1 MPNHRSRPLPRRHSV
16 SSGDESFR
24 PRPAKADDLPRPD
37 SRRRARL
44 PRSKSTSNVSDALS
58 RARCATDDTS
68 NVALEQV
75 DNTTLRE
82 LANVLRTTGPSPNR
96 QATHDDCFRIS
107 GTGEPRRWSLQ
118 SLRRSKR
125 MKFQRN
131 SLQSHLPD
139 NVVPGTTAEG
149 YRYNAISTPAPKK
162 NTADGPWFRS
172 QYPVFIPSPQ
182 SPIEGTHRPSSP
194 RVWPERSSSK
204 AVRFSRGGR
213 ENGDNEFSP
222 DRRNRSNDHSQSN
235 RVSTDHLLRAMLNPV
250 DEGNELDLGP
260 SWEMLCARQD
270 PDEDTTRTLLQMAVD
285 EEQDHRLDDSQEIK
299 PQLDGKGSP
308 HPPPRSSR
316 RVANI
321 HIQPGLAVPK
331 EDLLLE
337 SPGFP
342 NMLATMTFPCP
353 PKGSRPSS
361 PASHGSTAPSIADS
375 LSSRPAVQPRTSS
388 RRAATSTSVSAA
400 SLNGIVMQKRPS
412 SIHATSDRPTQS
424 VEKSNTVLING
435 TSADRPPTAPA
446 DHSTSSA
453 TSLGEADQG
462 LKSQFGSIRRSREE
476 RVAPSGGGVGEC
488 QRESLASQLTATTSS
503 SRQSTSTNSSRS
515 STASEVST
523 HSKSTITA
531 QKPHSEAIQTSK
543 SIVTSTSE
551 QCTNAPSK
559 EPTSIIGK
567 EDEIGPTETSTSDFY
582 DRQERAERPSSG
594 LSSTSSLNSGADPQN
609 KSIIERRK
617 ARKAKVREY
626 KIRDLDAS
634 RADMIDSP
642 VLGYFPSS
650 LPFGRDSPYQ
660 AHSTSV
666 HGLRRPST
674 LSMAT
679 TISEASNETPQKI
692 DSSSPVELNR
702 GPPLR
707 EESYIE
713 APTKAPLTAGV
724 QLTISAV
731 NATDIEPIYPPTPDW
746 HTSGI
751 TMSPVMVVADVESRP
766 GSPTLRSSSLARPEP
781 SNSRVRL
788 KPLKISPHSRQKSLS
803 VTISRNPTT
812 GAIERSSSAP
822 IDPRFNRRSLM
833 TMPTPPMSP
842 EVTQASKRLSL
853 PPVQLSLP
861 VTTRERTPPS
871 RCHEWQTV
879 ERESEGNL
887 RSATLKERVMRE
899 KLQKEKEITDIVA
912 KTVGP
917 PQKQEV
923 QSDELGPLSLEQNNT
938 EGLEKRL
945 KRLERNNDAW
955 LSAMKPLLEAMA
967 RTLDDMRVDERSSSL
982 RMSDFVIDMEAEA
995 RRVSHSRRGE
1005 KEHTPP
1011 AWQTLGK
1018 LESTGN
1024 VAPSLS
1030 TPLSPVAQEPD
1041 DSSMADSGVIPVSS
1055 TDRSA
1060 PPKRGESRDCSDLDP
1075 LIRELNKPPKLRD
1088 LEGGKKSNTLSPLM
1102 RELVNASDACAEVTD
1117 LG

>member
-139 NVVPGTTAEG
+139 NVIPGTTAEG

-172 QYPVFIPSPQ
+172 QYPVFLPSPQ

-204 AVRFSRGGR
+204 GVHFSRGGR

-308 HPPPRSSR
+308 HLPPRSSR

-424 VEKSNTVLING
+424 IEKSNTVLING

-446 DHSTSSA
+446 DHPTSSA

-559 EPTSIIGK
+559 EPTSIVGK
-567 EDEIGPTETSTSDFY
+567 EDEIGPTETSTLDFY

-594 LSSTSSLNSGADPQN
+594 LSSTSSLNSGGDPQN

-702 GPPLR
+702 GPVARR
-707 EESYIE
+707 ELYRGAYQSTTYSGRPVDNIC
-713 APTKAPLTAGV
+713 
-724 QLTISAV
+724 
-731 NATDIEPIYPPTPDW
+731 NW

-803 VTISRNPTT
+803 VTISRNPMT

-833 TMPTPPMSP
+833 TVPTPPMSP
-842 EVTQASKRLSL
+842 EVTQASK
-853 PPVQLSLP
+853 Q
-861 VTTRERTPPS
+861 
-871 RCHEWQTV
+871 
-879 ERESEGNL
+879 RESESSL

-995 RRVSHSRRGE
+995 RRVSHSQRGE
-1005 KEHTPP
+1005 KEHTSP

-1018 LESTGN
+1018 LESRGN

-1075 LIRELNKPPKLRD
+1075 LIRELNKPPKPRD